1 MTLQHD
7 EAISWLYSLES
18 MGIKLG
24 LERMRKLLK
33 ALGDPQQ
40 SFRSVHIA
48 GTNGKG
54 SVSAMCASIFQEAGH
69 RTGLYTSPHLVEFEE
84 RIKVDGVNISHA
96 EMTDLAEE
104 MRSLVCSDAFP
115 EGRDLTFFEMT
126 TAMAF
131 IHFARK
137 KVEIA
142 VLEVG
147 MGGRLDATNVVRPD
161 CTVITRIGLEHVDFL
176 GDTLAKI
183 SYEKAGIIKEGI
195 TVITTQQS
203 EASLRVID
211 SVARDRGSPML
222 LVGRDVEFE
231 VKEAD
236 MGGVLVHLHSINR
249 EVKLPLLGT
258 YQAENAALACECA
271 LEVQNRGLEVR
282 ESAITMG
289 LSKVRWPGRMEIV
302 SSNPTLIVDV
312 SHNPDGAMAVARELK
327 ALKQAGLVLVLGVLK
342 DKDLRGICKEFGPL
356 AERAI
361 ATSPGTKRAFP
372 AEAVAKALYEFV
384 DDVTIETTV
393 AGALDR
399 ALMLAN
405 PDDIVLVTGSL
416 YTAGEAKQWLAQR
429 SE

>member
-1 MTLQHD
+1 
-7 EAISWLYSLES
+7 
-18 MGIKLG
+18 
-24 LERMRKLLK
+24 
-33 ALGDPQQ
+33 
-40 SFRSVHIA
+40 
-48 GTNGKG
+48 
-54 SVSAMCASIFQEAGH
+54 
-69 RTGLYTSPHLVEFEE
+69 
-84 RIKVDGVNISHA
+84 
-96 EMTDLAEE
+96 
-104 MRSLVCSDAFP
+104 
-115 EGRDLTFFEMT
+115 
-126 TAMAF
+126 
-131 IHFARK
+131 
-137 KVEIA
+137 
-142 VLEVG
+142 
-147 MGGRLDATNVVRPD
+147 
-161 CTVITRIGLEHVDFL
+161 
-176 GDTLAKI
+176 
-183 SYEKAGIIKEGI
+183 
-195 TVITTQQS
+195 
-203 EASLRVID
+203 
-211 SVARDRGSPML
+211 
-222 LVGRDVEFE
+222 
-231 VKEAD
+231 
-236 MGGVLVHLHSINR
+236 
-249 EVKLPLLGT
+249 
-258 YQAENAALACECA
+258 
-271 LEVQNRGLEVR
+271 
-282 ESAITMG
+282 MG

>member
-1 MTLQHD
+1 
-7 EAISWLYSLES
+7 
-18 MGIKLG
+18 
-24 LERMRKLLK
+24 
-33 ALGDPQQ
+33 
-40 SFRSVHIA
+40 
-48 GTNGKG
+48 
-54 SVSAMCASIFQEAGH
+54 MCASIFQEAGH

-84 RIKVDGVNISHA
+84 RIQVDGVSISHV
-96 EMTDLAEE
+96 EMASLAEE
-104 MRSLVCSDAFP
+104 MRSLVSSDAFP
-115 EGRDLTFFEMT
+115 EGRDLTFFEIT

-131 IHFARK
+131 LHFARK

-195 TVITTQQS
+195 TVITAQQS
-203 EASLRVID
+203 EDSLRVID

-231 VKEAD
+231 VKEVD
-236 MGGVLVHLHSINR
+236 LGGVLVQLHSINR
-249 EVKLPLLGT
+249 EVKLPLLGS

-302 SSNPTLIVDV
+302 SRHPTLIVDV

-356 AERAI
+356 ADKAI

-372 AEAVAKALYEFV
+372 AETVAKALYEFV

-393 AGALDR
+393 AGAMDR

-429 SE
+429 SD